1 MQSGPL
7 SVKSLWLCNKLNFRI
22 CPLLCSQ
29 HSLVKKYNIINQS
42 EIIGME
48 ETFVRYGRE
57 NYLVKKMGTNTNEN
71 MHVMFE
77 GVAFFEKI

>member
-1 MQSGPL
+1 
-7 SVKSLWLCNKLNFRI
+7 
-22 CPLLCSQ
+22 
-29 HSLVKKYNIINQS
+29 
-42 EIIGME
+42 ME